1 MARGKSR
8 SASALALMTKS
19 LNEGAGWSPAAALSC
34 LRSATAS
41 SMSTSTVRTKS
52 GAVAFDSAI
61 RRATVFCSRVR
72 SCSVVSPRPACL
84 SPEMTGAGTSCFG
97 ASSGSAAGAAAS
109 SSCAGAASC
118 FGGASASAVAAPP
131 LAAASTSA
139 FTIRPPGPEPF
150 SSPSSTPISRAI
162 RLATGEALM
171 RSPPPLPEGAS
182 ACAGAGSGASSRLP
196 LPEVSS
202 SGSASCCSAWG
213 SSSSAGA
220 SASSGSSSPPDGSD
234 PSPSRAIGS
243 PTGSVSPSF
252 ATIVSVPS
260 ESAS

>member
-97 ASSGSAAGAAAS
+97 ASSCSAAGAGAS
-109 SSCAGAASC
+109 SSFGGASC
-118 FGGASASAVAAPP
+118 CGGASASAVAAPP

-139 FTIRPPGPEPF
+139 FTIRPPGPGALQLAELDAHLARHPLGDG
-150 SSPSSTPISRAI
+150 RGLDAVAAAVAGG
-162 RLATGEALM
+162 RLGLRGRRLGRLLAL
-171 RSPPPLPEGAS
+171 AV
-182 ACAGAGSGASSRLP
+182 AGGVLFGLLLRLRLLGLGLLGRRLLVSG
-196 LPEVSS
+196 
-202 SGSASCCSAWG
+202 
-213 SSSSAGA
+213 SSAGA
-220 SASSGSSSPPDGSD
+220 SD
-234 PSPSRAIGS
+234 PSPSRAIVS